1 MRSCLLR
8 MLTPNPRETTRY
20 NLRFLPPLW
29 ISDDEV
35 KQVPKKIPMRQCVGC
50 REMKP
55 KKELIRVVRSPEG
68 VVSLDFKGKLPGR
81 GAYVCPDPAC
91 LAKARKSKGL
101 ERAFSAPLPNEVWE
115 ALEAQMKEVPPDAQ

>member
-1 MRSCLLR
+1 M
-8 MLTPNPRETTRY
+8 
-20 NLRFLPPLW
+20 
-29 ISDDEV
+29 
-35 KQVPKKIPMRQCVGC
+35 PKKIPMRQCVGC

-91 LAKARKSKGL
+91 LAKARKSKAL
-101 ERAFSAPLPNEVWE
+101 ERAFSAPLPSEVWE
-115 ALEAQMKEVPPDAQ
+115 ALEAQMKEVPPDGQ